1 MLESI
6 AHLIRHA
13 VASASTTPNSV
24 SSHSL
29 LLNVSAGLLIIVL
42 PIGARAV
49 YKLFSG
55 QKAMMVVLTGRPVTT
70 LDPAGSPGLVK
81 TVGEHT
87 EALRVLTMGVAAI
100 LADTKPHNGTTGKEA
115 LNRIEGAIKA
125 QDEREHNSGD

>member
-55 QKAMMVVLTGRPVTT
+55 QKAMMVVLTGRPVTD
-70 LDPAGSPGLVK
+70 LEAGTKGLVA
-81 TVGEHT
+81 TVAEHT
-87 EALRVLTMGVAAI
+87 ESLSALTRGVAAI

>member
-55 QKAMMVVLTGRPVTT
+55 QKAMMVVLTGRPVTD
-70 LDPAGSPGLVK
+70 LEAGTKGLVA
-81 TVGEHT
+81 TVAEHT
-87 EALRVLTMGVAAI
+87 EALSALTRGVAAI
-100 LADTKPHNGTTGKEA
+100 LADTKPNNGTTGKDA